1 MPDKTSRLCTD
12 PHSCL
17 VSNSVLSVRSAH
29 TEGCYP
35 CIPAHGRQCHAP
47 PACSFTAAISHP
59 MLHTIQ
65 TFQRKTFLGKAN
77 SCKNSRYN
85 HTCSPGTIYYTLTAT
100 PSSIKAKSS
109 TTEITWASLKVHCW
123 SLSLTTCS
131 KGHPTVPTHMGCLR
145 KKPTET
151 TQILIRG
158 CSG

>member
-1 MPDKTSRLCTD
+1 MGISQLGTFLLTDSFLFSILLSTAQTRRGPECQSSTSLTFKTPPSAKHMPDKTSRLCTD

-35 CIPAHGRQCHAP
+35 CIPARGRQCHAP

-85 HTCSPGTIYYTLTAT
+85 HTCSPGTILLHSYSYT
-100 PSSIKAKSS
+100 KQ
-109 TTEITWASLKVHCW
+109 H
-123 SLSLTTCS
+123 
-131 KGHPTVPTHMGCLR
+131 
-145 KKPTET
+145 
-151 TQILIRG
+151 
-158 CSG
+158 